1 MNEVIVILYK
11 DSVYGGENKVEC
23 VVKNHLAFTEWLAQH
38 NDDRRMD
45 FLNDDDFC
53 EETEDDFELVS
64 VPFF

>member
-38 NDDRRMD
+38 NDDRRELSD
-45 FLNDDDFC
+45 DDDFC
-53 EETEDDFELVS
+53 EETEDDFELIS

>member
-11 DSVYGGENKVEC
+11 DSVYGGEKKVEC

>member
-38 NDDRRMD
+38 NDDRRMN

>member
-53 EETEDDFELVS
+53 EETEDDFELIS